1 MSNTLSMD
9 DANSDREWKEAP
21 VTKVVQMLKD
31 MVVELETE
39 AKKDQELY
47 DKLGCWCETNDKE
60 KTKAIADAKQTI
72 KELGATIQSNTAK
85 GQQLEKDIKNLKTE
99 IAANQNALEEASTVR
114 EKELAEF
121 NQNEKDTI
129 SSLQSLKGAL
139 VTLGKHNKGSSF
151 IQKESLSHLTHTL
164 RSHLNSKPTLMT
176 HAVAPHQRRLLLS
189 LLQQPDGLSRSCSRS
204 QEWTPQELRPTIP
217 NRAKFS

>member
-31 MVVELETE
+31 MVAELENE

-47 DKLGCWCETNDKE
+47 DKLACWCETNDKE
-60 KTKAIADAKQTI
+60 KTKAIEVANQVI
-72 KELGATIQSNTAK
+72 KELTATIESNTAK
-85 GQQLEKDIKNLKTE
+85 GKQLETDIKNLKAET
-99 IAANQNALEEASTVR
+99 AANTAALEEATAVR

-129 SSLQSLKGAL
+129 SALQSLKGAL
-139 VTLGKHNKGSSF
+139 VTLGKHNK
-151 IQKESLSHLTHTL
+151 
-164 RSHLNSKPTLMT
+164 
-176 HAVAPHQRRLLLS
+176 
-189 LLQQPDGLSRSCSRS
+189 
-204 QEWTPQELRPTIP
+204 
-217 NRAKFS
+217 